1 MSGARA
7 TPRGGDRPHVG
18 TGTERMRG
26 EPTECG
32 PCERECALTISQRF
46 SDFQDA
52 KRIRTASDV
61 FEANRRKY
69 KMHQYLI
76 EA

>member
-1 MSGARA
+1 
-7 TPRGGDRPHVG
+7 
-18 TGTERMRG
+18 MRG
-26 EPTECG
+26 DPTECG
-32 PCERECALTISQRF
+32 PCEREWALTISQRF

-69 KMHQYLI
+69 TMDQYLI